1 MEDFNLIVSHILQNT
16 NDNNVTA
23 LQSYV
28 PFSVC
33 VSSNKPTSLI
43 SRQVETR
50 SETDACNSLLNLSKL
65 KGKELEDLLRK
76 YKLKISGKVDEKR
89 ERLNEYLSNL

>member
-16 NDNNVTA
+16 NDTNVTA

-28 PFSVC
+28 PFAVC
-33 VSSNKPTSLI
+33 VSSKTS
-43 SRQVETR
+43 SQVVTR
-50 SETDACNSLLNLSKL
+50 SDTDACNSLLSLSKL

-89 ERLNEYLSNL
+89 QRLNEYLSNL

>member
-23 LQSYV
+23 LQTYV
-28 PFSVC
+28 PFVVC
-33 VSSNKPTSLI
+33 VS
-43 SRQVETR
+43 QVETR

-89 ERLNEYLSNL
+89 QRLNEYLSNL